1 MKQVGQNTATAG
13 AFVVDTVYTILVPG
27 TTDFTL
33 IGAADSD
40 VGTIFTATGPGIG
53 LGTATYTI
61 TFIRVGSI
69 KVINGVPQ
77 GISQAKLTDDN
88 TEIFQDDIALG
99 GDGDNIV
106 DADEF
111 SNIEFAAAID
121 GTYMKINYTQDAD
134 FTTEISYTVKRW
146 TM

>member
-1 MKQVGQNTATAG
+1 M
-13 AFVVDTVYTILVPG
+13 
-27 TTDFTL
+27 
-33 IGAADSD
+33 S
-40 VGTIFTATGPGIG
+40 
-53 LGTATYTI
+53 
-61 TFIRVGSI
+61 
-69 KVINGVPQ
+69 
-77 GISQAKLTDDN
+77 DDN